1 MLELKIVDL
10 ILFLLFYFLFILFFY
25 FELRV
30 GVSMISHVTV
40 TECHKSVTSHRR
52 TKKVPEW

>member
-1 MLELKIVDL
+1 MSELKMVDF
-10 ILFLLFYFLFILFFY
+10 ILFLLFYFLFIY

-30 GVSMISHVTV
+30 GVSMTSHVTV